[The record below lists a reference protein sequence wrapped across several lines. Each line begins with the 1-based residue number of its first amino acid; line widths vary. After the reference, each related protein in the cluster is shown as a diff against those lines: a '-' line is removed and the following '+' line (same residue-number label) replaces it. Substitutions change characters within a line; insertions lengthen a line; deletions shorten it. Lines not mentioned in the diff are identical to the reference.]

1 MLIKNGMKDFLKEA
15 FKSIVALLI
24 VGGAILSPYLIYSA
38 SKTREAENR
47 IIANKLD
54 SLENVITNM
63 QNVDTLILNISE
75 YNSKDIEVMGER
87 QDEIKA
93 RVLATERQIQDLN
106 DELDSY
112 D

>member
-15 FKSIVALLI
+15 LKSIVALLI

-38 SKTREAENR
+38 SKTREA
-47 IIANKLD
+47 
-54 SLENVITNM
+54 ENVITNM